1 VTLVAANAA
10 ATSARKAR
18 RLAVEAFVVASI
30 VFVAYVISHPDAVA
44 TLGRLYD
51 DVVYLSVGK
60 SIADGHGY
68 RSAQL
73 VGTPVHV
80 KFPPLLPVIYALGWR
95 AFGSLDAVARAALWL
110 NLLVAAAAAGTLW
123 WLARRELDVGP
134 VPAALLVIMPILT
147 DRTMFYFSGAT
158 SEPWML
164 LGWATALILVRRLG
178 RRGAQA
184 GAGIGLGVALGLVL
198 AATALARTQ
207 GIVIVLAILAAAAVS
222 GVAWR
227 AVAASAVAA
236 ATPLVA
242 WHVWHGA
249 MIARGPL
256 SPLPDQS
263 GYSAWIPT
271 ASIADFARFATR
283 MMRLSVALYWTNT
296 ADVLVGWTSP
306 KTLVLAAVIVVCGVV
321 GVVLVARRF
330 PALAASIVATLGVL
344 AIWPYVQDRF
354 LTPVLPVLGL
364 AGAFAVQRS
373 LDRAPITL
381 RRVALGG
388 ATVATCLLLV
398 VNGRARAESVRGG
411 PTSPFAHAV
420 ASIVQWVE
428 GSTRPDDR
436 VMVPW
441 GGAIYL
447 RTGRRTS
454 IPNPEEPALGSTEVE
469 SPRLYA
475 NRLLADSVDDL
486 VIWDRA
492 PGRSATWLQ
501 QLATLCPGLLAEAAT
516 ESVTRPDAGDLHFYR
531 VRRDLPCLTR
541 VAGGA
546 ESAGSENKNAP

>member
-1 VTLVAANAA
+1 V
-10 ATSARKAR
+10 
-18 RLAVEAFVVASI
+18 VESFVVAGI
-30 VFVAYVISHPDAVA
+30 VFVAYAISHPDAVA

-80 KFPPLLPVIYALGWR
+80 KFPPLLPATYAVGWW
-95 AFGSLDAVARAALWL
+95 AFGSLDTVVRAALWL
-110 NLLVAAAAAGTLW
+110 NLLVTAAAAGMLW
-123 WLARRELDVGP
+123 WLARRELEVGP
-134 VPAALLVIMPILT
+134 VPAALLVIVPILT

-158 SEPWML
+158 SEPWMV
-164 LGWATALILVRRLG
+164 LGWATALVLVRRLG

-198 AATALARTQ
+198 AATALVRTQ
-207 GIVIVLAILAAAAVS
+207 GIVIVVAILAAAAVS
-222 GVAWR
+222 RVGWR
-227 AVAASAVAA
+227 ALAASAVAA
-236 ATPLVA
+236 ATPLFA
-242 WHVWHGA
+242 WRVWHGA
-249 MIARGPL
+249 MMARGPL

-263 GYSAWIPT
+263 GYAAWIPT
-271 ASIADFARFATR
+271 TSIADFARFAIR
-283 MMRLSVALYWTNT
+283 MVRLSLRLYWTNT

-306 KTLVLAAVIVVCGVV
+306 KTLVLAAVIVVCGTA

-330 PALAASIVATLGVL
+330 PALAASIIATLGVL

-364 AGAFAVQRS
+364 AGAFAMQRA

-388 ATVATCLLLV
+388 GAVATCLLLV
-398 VNGRARAESVRGG
+398 INGRARAESVRGG

-420 ASIVQWVE
+420 ASIVQWVQQ
-428 GSTRPDDR
+428 STRPDER

-454 IPNPEEPALGSTEVE
+454 IPNPEEPALGSTERE

-475 NRLLADSVDDL
+475 NRLMADSVDDL

-492 PGRSATWLQ
+492 PGRSATWLR
-501 QLATLCPGLLAEAAT
+501 QLGTLCPGLLTEAAT
-516 ESVTRPDAGDLHFYR
+516 ESVTRSDAGDLHFYR
-531 VRRDLPCLTR
+531 VHRGLPCLVR
-541 VAGGA
+541 VASGA
-546 ESAGSENKNAP
+546 DSAGRENKNAP